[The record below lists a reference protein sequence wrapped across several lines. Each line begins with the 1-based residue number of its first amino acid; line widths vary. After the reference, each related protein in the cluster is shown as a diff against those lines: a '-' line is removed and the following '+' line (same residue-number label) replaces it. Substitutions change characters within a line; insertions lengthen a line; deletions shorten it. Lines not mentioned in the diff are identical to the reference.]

1 MIQTFKR
8 HWQLFLFTFLYVSI
22 DAIVRA
28 TSEIME
34 YSERGTPLPVWQPF
48 VWEFS
53 STFIVL
59 IIVPLILM
67 FDERYPISS
76 NSWPKRIAIHIP
88 LSFLFS
94 AIHIS
99 GMIALRK
106 FIYFLASEH
115 YDYGEINYAILYE
128 YRKDIMTYCSI
139 LLVIYAYREILR
151 LRNGEAQIEENDEER
166 IMVSKAGQ
174 FKFIE
179 PSSVDWVEAAGNY
192 VELHVGK
199 ETYMLRATMKDI
211 ESRLGNKDFAR
222 VHRSTIIK
230 RALIESIKPLSNGD
244 KKIYLKGG
252 IDVRMSRR
260 YHENLKLVG

>member
-28 TSEIME
+28 TSQIME
-34 YSERGTPLPVWQPF
+34 YAERGTPLPVWQPF

-76 NSWPKRIAIHIP
+76 KSWPKRIAIHIP

-94 AIHIS
+94 AVHIS
-99 GMIALRK
+99 AMIALRK
-106 FIYFLASEH
+106 LIYFLAGEY

-128 YRKDIMTYCSI
+128 YRKDIMT
-139 LLVIYAYREILR
+139 
-151 LRNGEAQIEENDEER
+151 
-166 IMVSKAGQ
+166 
-174 FKFIE
+174 
-179 PSSVDWVEAAGNY
+179 
-192 VELHVGK
+192 
-199 ETYMLRATMKDI
+199 
-211 ESRLGNKDFAR
+211 
-222 VHRSTIIK
+222 
-230 RALIESIKPLSNGD
+230 
-244 KKIYLKGG
+244 
-252 IDVRMSRR
+252 
-260 YHENLKLVG
+260 